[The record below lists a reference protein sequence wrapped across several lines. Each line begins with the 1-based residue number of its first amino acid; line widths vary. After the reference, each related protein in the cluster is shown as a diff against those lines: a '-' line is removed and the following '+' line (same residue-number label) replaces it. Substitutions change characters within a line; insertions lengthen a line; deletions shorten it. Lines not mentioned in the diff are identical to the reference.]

1 MRTIFKGQNLRR
13 THLQIWRNVN
23 FLESAYPTLEP
34 LKVRDVMMR
43 ETAIAVQPDG
53 RFSDVKR
60 RPWTPVNSLTVCS
73 ISMKYL
79 RNRESS
85 FGCPGEGCESRMFS
99 RTSWLMPSWNTMCL
113 MLGPKPPEKLMGTN
127 SISTYT
133 REGWHNSAR
142 IEGRGVWGTLPH
154 WFPRHWRELGNRRRQ
169 PERNVTFYNHSS
181 LVASSMNT
189 LLLERYVLLRSK
201 ISR

>member
-60 RPWTPVNSLTVCS
+60 RP
-73 ISMKYL
+73 
-79 RNRESS
+79 
-85 FGCPGEGCESRMFS
+85 
-99 RTSWLMPSWNTMCL
+99 
-113 MLGPKPPEKLMGTN
+113 
-127 SISTYT
+127 
-133 REGWHNSAR
+133 
-142 IEGRGVWGTLPH
+142 
-154 WFPRHWRELGNRRRQ
+154 
-169 PERNVTFYNHSS
+169 
-181 LVASSMNT
+181 
-189 LLLERYVLLRSK
+189 
-201 ISR
+201 